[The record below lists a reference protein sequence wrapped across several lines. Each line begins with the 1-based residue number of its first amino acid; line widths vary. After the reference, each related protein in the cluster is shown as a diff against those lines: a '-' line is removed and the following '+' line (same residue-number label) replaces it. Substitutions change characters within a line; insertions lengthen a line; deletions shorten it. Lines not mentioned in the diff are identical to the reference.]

1 VVARAVEHDGA
12 CSGYLRPVLGGKGVF
27 ETHAVA
33 VHQGLEAG
41 GVTLRR
47 KRKDGGKRRK
57 LPVLVGAL
65 CLGLAGLSG
74 VGFLW
79 GLTGKAY
86 PALPAGVYGVLFFV
100 CLILLVAGLI
110 LGLGRGG
117 KGRKTLGW
125 LLAGLSFV
133 ALVLIS
139 DGPLGVPLLTLG
151 LPAVLSLY
159 FDVFSGVIQ
168 AFVFSLLT
176 MIYISGNCPPPE
188 EAAKPEA

>member
-1 VVARAVEHDGA
+1 MTLALLAAG
-12 CSGYLRPVLGGKGVF
+12 LVLILV
-27 ETHAVA
+27 
-33 VHQGLEAG
+33 LS
-41 GVTLRR
+41 